1 LFNSNNLFYFVFQST
16 LIMSNE
22 DYLKD
27 ISEIK
32 NLMNKSSR
40 FISLSGL
47 SGILAGAYAL
57 IGAVIAYYLVQNSP
71 RGYLILDGTVFRIC
85 AAILIGVAI
94 LSVTTGIFLTT
105 QKAKKNDEKVW
116 DGSSKRLLFNF
127 LIPLVTGGLYIL
139 IILNQE
145 RYGHTA
151 ALMLIFYGLALVNAS
166 KYSLGDIRYLG
177 YTEIILGLICA
188 FMPAYGFWF
197 WVLGFGVMH
206 IVYGSI
212 MHFKY
217 DVKK

>member
-1 LFNSNNLFYFVFQST
+1 
-16 LIMSNE
+16 
-22 DYLKD
+22 
-27 ISEIK
+27 
-32 NLMNKSSR
+32 MNKSSR

-47 SGILAGAYAL
+47 SGILAGVYAL
-57 IGAVIAYYLVQNSP
+57 MGAAIAYYLVQNSVL
-71 RGYLILDGTVFRIC
+71 GYLILDGTIFRIC

-94 LSVTTGIFLTT
+94 LSVGTGILLTT
-105 QKAKKNDEKVW
+105 RKAKKTGEKIW
-116 DGSSKRLLFNF
+116 DNSSKRLLFNF

-139 IILNQE
+139 IILNQG

-197 WVLGFGVMH
+197 WVVGFGIMH
-206 IVYGSI
+206 IIYGSI

-217 DVKK
+217 DTN

>member
-1 LFNSNNLFYFVFQST
+1 MRKSNNLFYFVLQST
-16 LIMSNE
+16 FIMSNE
-22 DYLKD
+22 NYLKD

-32 NLMNKSSR
+32 NLMHKSSR

-47 SGILAGAYAL
+47 SGILAGVYAL
-57 IGAVIAYYLVQNSP
+57 IGAAVTYYIVDNSA

-85 AAILIGVAI
+85 AAILITVAI
-94 LSVTTGIFLTT
+94 LSIATGIFLTT
-105 QKAKKNDEKVW
+105 QKAKKNGEKVW
-116 DGSSKRLLFNF
+116 DSSSKRLLFNF

-188 FMPAYGFWF
+188 FLPAYGFWF
-197 WVLGFGVMH
+197 WVLGFGIMH

-217 DVKK
+217 DTK